1 MAFSGGGQAIT
12 RPHTHNSGILQD
24 GGSLR
29 MDGITQGNMSAGS
42 ITQSD
47 GNNLTELLIGTPT
60 QVPRVNGAGTA
71 LEYHSPVDLTGSLE
85 LLGSETLVATS
96 ANLELSGTWNISD
109 YTAFIVTLG
118 MSNDNSAGTP
128 TVNFRINN
136 SSAAVYVTNMT
147 LNTAGVLSASTS
159 GMQTS
164 GLICTSN
171 VCNPSSTETTQTT
184 LTLQLS
190 EQSPANTFR
199 WNWSNT
205 PMWSQSGVTPSDTE
219 QITGIFNNNFQTQ
232 LIKLDLFF
240 SDGSNFRIGSNLY
253 LYGVKRA

>member
-1 MAFSGGGQAIT
+1 MAFSGGGANFT
-12 RPHTHNSGILQD
+12 KPHTHNSGILQD

-47 GNNLTELLIGTPT
+47 GNNLTELLIGNPSD
-60 QVPRVNGAGTA
+60 VPRVNGAGTA

-85 LLGSETLVATS
+85 LLGSETLVA
-96 ANLELSGTWNISD
+96 AGADLEITGTWNISD

-128 TVNFRINN
+128 SVNFRINN

-171 VCNPSSTETTQTT
+171 VCTPSSNETTQTT
-184 LTLQLS
+184 LTFELS
-190 EQSPANTFR
+190 EQNPSNSFR

-205 PMWSQSGVTPSDTE
+205 PMWDQSGLAPSDTE
-219 QITGIFNNNFQTQ
+219 QITGLFNNNFQSQ
-232 LIKLDLFF
+232 LSKLHFYF

-253 LYGVKRA
+253 LYGIKRN